1 MISNSR
7 SSALPY
13 GSLRSLS
20 RLAFVTSQ
28 AQSLANFRGPLIRAL
43 AQRGV
48 EIFALAP
55 DYDATTRA
63 EVRSLGATPV
73 DYRLARTGLNP
84 LQDFV
89 ALVSLIR
96 ILRRLRPEV
105 VVAYFIKPVIYGSI
119 AAWLAGVPRRFAM
132 IEGLG
137 FVFTE
142 TGSRDTIKRALL
154 RQLVVSLYR
163 FALRKVERVVF
174 LNRDDANEFEE
185 RRISSPRKSVV
196 LGGIGVDLT
205 EWLPRGAVPAPQT
218 FVMIARLLREK
229 GVQDFAAAARLI
241 KARNPVVRF
250 VLLGALDEN
259 PGGLPRSEVEAWVQ
273 QGLIEWPGHVD
284 VKPWLARASVFVL
297 PSYYREGVP
306 RSTQEAMAMGLPVI
320 TTNAPGCRETVIDGV
335 NGFLVPVRDPAALA
349 RSMSRFIENPQLV
362 QTMGLAS
369 RRLAEERFD
378 VHKINARLIEIIDAR
393 SCGGGYDRTELKQ
406 N

>member
-1 MISNSR
+1 MTSYSR
-7 SSALPY
+7 PHQQVEKQLQAV
-13 GSLRSLS
+13 S
-20 RLAFVTSQ
+20 RITFITSH
-28 AQSLANFRGPLIRAL
+28 AGSLANFRGDLIRTL
-43 AQRGV
+43 TEQNV
-48 EIFALAP
+48 QVFALAP
-55 DYDATTRA
+55 DYDATTRSA
-63 EVRSLGATPV
+63 VRRLGATPV
-73 DYRLARTGLNP
+73 DYRLTRTGLNP
-84 LQDFV
+84 LRDIAGV
-89 ALVSLIR
+89 LSLIK
-96 ILRRLRPEV
+96 ILRKLRPDISV
-105 VVAYFIKPVIYGSI
+105 SYFIKPVIYGSVG
-119 AAWLAGVPRRFAM
+119 AWLAGVPRRFAM

-154 RQLVVSLYR
+154 RPLVVSLYR

-185 RRISSPRKSVV
+185 RRISSSRKSVV

-205 EWLPRGAVPAPQT
+205 EWQSRGAIPVPQT
-218 FVMIARLLREK
+218 FVMVARLLREK

-241 KARNPVVRF
+241 KASNPEVRF

-273 QGLIEWPGHVD
+273 QGIIEWPGHVD

-349 RSMSRFIENPQLV
+349 RSMSRFVENPQLV
-362 QTMGLAS
+362 QTMGLES

-378 VHKINARLIEIIDAR
+378 VDKINARLIEIIDPG
-393 SCGGGYDRTELKQ
+393 SCGGHE